1 MWGRWGNRPH
11 PAWPKAREMVCR
23 GPILPRAPGSVKRV
37 LRVRPF
43 GSAMLRKW
51 ASLIHRPA
59 QEVPP

>member
-1 MWGRWGNRPH
+1 
-11 PAWPKAREMVCR
+11 MVCR

-37 LRVRPF
+37 LRVPF